1 MMNRVVTDYIVVGSG
16 IAGLTTALFLAK
28 TGKVA
33 VLTKAREV
41 ESNSFRAQGGI
52 AAAVGEKDSPELHL
66 RDTLRTGA
74 DLCNPESVDL
84 MVRMAPK
91 TIKMLID
98 WGTPFDK
105 SGNQYALAR
114 EGAHSVSRILRVH
127 GDSTGAGI
135 TSTLLRQLAHQ
146 PDIEVK
152 THTMVADLIV
162 TDGVCRGVTAL
173 DADQHPTVYLA
184 QKGVVLATGGCGQ
197 VFRYTT
203 NDLVAT
209 GDGFAI
215 AHRAGVWLM
224 DMEFVQ
230 FHPTA
235 LAVET
240 NPMFLISEAV
250 RGEGAVLVNDLG
262 EAFMKRYH
270 EWKDLAPRDVVS
282 KAIYAEMQ
290 QGRNI
295 YLDATKIGQHFKNRF
310 PKIYDACGKMGI
322 DPVHDLIP
330 VRPAAHFIMGGIRT
344 DSYGRTSLPRLFACG
359 EVACTGVHGANRLAS
374 NSLLEGAVFAQR
386 VAARLSAYEDQT
398 ADVDPSLIPDVCT
411 DRQDEEKIK
420 NKIRQIVW
428 DHAGIIRSSDGLKEG
443 LSKLEQLSAKLL
455 PGMFESRNMLT
466 TAQLIMKAALWREE
480 SRGGHY
486 RYDYPETVPAWAG
499 KHKVI

>member
-1 MMNRVVTDYIVVGSG
+1 MNRVVTDYIVVGSG

-28 TGKVA
+28 TGKVII
-33 VLTKAREV
+33 LTKAREE
-41 ESNSFRAQGGI
+41 ESNSFLAQGGI

-66 RDTLRTGA
+66 QDTLRTGV
-74 DLCNPESVDL
+74 DLCNPESVNL
-84 MVRMAPK
+84 MVKMAPQ

-105 SGNQYALAR
+105 NGNQYALAK

-135 TSTLLRQLAHQ
+135 TSTLLQNVTRQPNIQ
-146 PDIEVK
+146 VK
-152 THTMVADLIV
+152 THTTVADLIV
-162 TDGVCRGVTAL
+162 ADGVCRGV
-173 DADQHPTVYLA
+173 LA
-184 QKGVVLATGGCGQ
+184 FDKNLNQTGYMARKGVVLATGGCGQ

-215 AHRAGVWLM
+215 AHRAGVRLM

-235 LAVET
+235 LAVEA

-250 RGEGAVLVNDLG
+250 RGEGAILVNDSG
-262 EAFMKRYH
+262 EAFMERYH
-270 EWKDLAPRDVVS
+270 DWKDLAPRDVVS

-290 QGRNI
+290 QGRKI
-295 YLDATKIGQHFKNRF
+295 YLDARNIGERFKDRF
-310 PKIYDACGKMGI
+310 PTIYDACVKAGI
-322 DPVHDLIP
+322 NPVHDLIP

-344 DSYGRTSLPRLFACG
+344 DSYGRTSMPRLFACG

-386 VAARLSAYEDQT
+386 VAARLSAYEDQST
-398 ADVDPSLIPDVCT
+398 ELDSSLILDIGTEIPD
-411 DRQDEEKIK
+411 EKEIK
-420 NKIRQIVW
+420 EQIRQIVW
-428 DHAGIIRSSDGLKEG
+428 NHAGIIRSSEGLKEG
-443 LSKLEQLSAKLL
+443 LSLLKQLSAKLL

-486 RYDYPETVPAWAG
+486 RHDYPETVPSWAG